1 MLGGRFP
8 GAVGRGRLS
17 GKRSLQAGLEGGQCS
32 PGLPPYAAP
41 LSLPSRMSV
50 RVLVL
55 LRVLGIGS
63 CPTAVK
69 RPVV

>member
-1 MLGGRFP
+1 MGGFP
-8 GAVGRGRLS
+8 GAVGRGRLT
-17 GKRSLQAGLEGGQCS
+17 GKRSLRAGLEGGQCS
-32 PGLPPYAAP
+32 PGPPLYAAS
-41 LSLPSRMSV
+41 LSLPGRMSV

-69 RPVV
+69 CPIV